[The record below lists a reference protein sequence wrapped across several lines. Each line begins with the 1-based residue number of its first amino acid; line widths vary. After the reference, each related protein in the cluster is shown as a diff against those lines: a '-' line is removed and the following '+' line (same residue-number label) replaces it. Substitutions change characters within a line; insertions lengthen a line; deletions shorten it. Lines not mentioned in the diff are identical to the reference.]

1 MDKTRPF
8 RFLTFMTYLP
18 MPLLGIMIIF
28 GFMGKFMGI
37 GWLESAPDV
46 LLIPTL
52 LAYYISLIFGA
63 IYGYLKNEN
72 KVYQLA
78 LAGVGAWIIGMI
90 FSAFLSLSNSVMI
103 VINSLFVI
111 IFLALHILQYMATRK
126 WENRILSS
134 KN

>member
-8 RFLTFMTYLP
+8 RLLAFMTYVP

-28 GFMGKFMGI
+28 GFMGKVMEI

-72 KVYQLA
+72 KVYQPA

-90 FSAFLSLSNSVMI
+90 FSAFLSLSDSVMI
-103 VINSLFVI
+103 VINSLFVVV
-111 IFLALHILQYMATRK
+111 FLAMHILQYMATRK

>member
-8 RFLTFMTYLP
+8 RFLAFMTYAP
-18 MPLLGIMIIF
+18 IPLLGIMIIF
-28 GFMGKFMGI
+28 GFMGKVLGV

-63 IYGYLKNEN
+63 IYGYLKNKS
-72 KVYQLA
+72 KVYQPA
-78 LAGVGAWIIGMI
+78 LAGIGAWIIGMI
-90 FSAFLSLSNSVMI
+90 FSAFISLSNSVMI
-103 VINSLFVI
+103 VINSVFVI
-111 IFLALHILQYMATRK
+111 IFLVLHILQYMATRK